1 MVFRTVVKIYPRG
14 GPHGVGHDARRDACD
29 GLKDIQ
35 QISWEC
41 TIVMA
46 MMAKAM
52 PHLLGY
58 LLNLGVI
65 FKFI

>member
-35 QISWEC
+35 QIS
-41 TIVMA
+41 
-46 MMAKAM
+46 
-52 PHLLGY
+52 
-58 LLNLGVI
+58 
-65 FKFI
+65 